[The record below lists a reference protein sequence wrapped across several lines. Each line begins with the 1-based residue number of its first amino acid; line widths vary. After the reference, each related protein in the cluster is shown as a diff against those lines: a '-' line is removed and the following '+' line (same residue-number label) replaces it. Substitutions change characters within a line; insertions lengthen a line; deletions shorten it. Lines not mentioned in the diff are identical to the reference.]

1 MKTNKG
7 LCGKVLR
14 AAWHMLCEIECIQ
27 VIELA
32 RGPYC
37 RYWSCNFWPVYGPRS
52 IDICCHVHAICD
64 TISFASK
71 TLVRYLTSILSEVL
85 QVESLITLVHSNKP

>member
-1 MKTNKG
+1 MLKMKTNKG

-37 RYWSCNFWPVYGPRS
+37 RNIGRVIFCQFMDLAV
-52 IDICCHVHAICD
+52 
-64 TISFASK
+64 
-71 TLVRYLTSILSEVL
+71 
-85 QVESLITLVHSNKP
+85 